1 MKTTWTRDTTEY
13 DRARVDVDPWEVRL
27 QSGYHPLYDY
37 ERNHAVPHA
46 EWRQS
51 TLHDEAITGLGPDA
65 VAEIDAAVENAR
77 SIPSLEQR
85 RLADET
91 LAAAWRAIPLE
102 TLAAKPVHG
111 PRIEYGSSFE
121 VGGLRV
127 TWSAGERPV
136 DVWRHVAAFPQG
148 PLSLGLV
155 TFAAHSPAAFVFA
168 LEQTLPI
175 VVSVDGRRLEAF
187 ELQGPSLGM
196 TRGAFSSVFVSSVAL
211 VNDQFWLRCHSQAHA
226 RGESFAVTSGNWWSR
241 LDPER
246 GIVARAFLTST

>member
-1 MKTTWTRDTTEY
+1 MKTAWTRDVSEY

-46 EWRQS
+46 EWRNS
-51 TLHDEAITGLGPDA
+51 SLRDEAITGLGPEA
-65 VAEIDAAVENAR
+65 VAEIDAAVESAR

-102 TLAAKPVHG
+102 ALAAEPVHG

-148 PLSLGLV
+148 PLRLGLV
-155 TFAAHSPAAFVFA
+155 TFAAHSPTAFVFA

-175 VVSVDGRRLEAF
+175 VVSVDGSRLEAF
-187 ELQGPSLGM
+187 ELQAPSLGM

-211 VNDQFWLRCHSQAHA
+211 VNDQFFLRCHSQAHA

-246 GIVARAFLTST
+246 GIVARAILVAP

>member
-1 MKTTWTRDTTEY
+1 MKTAWTRDVTEY

-46 EWRQS
+46 EWRNS
-51 TLHDEAITGLGPDA
+51 SLRDEAITGLGPEA

-102 TLAAKPVHG
+102 ALASNPVHG

-121 VGGLRV
+121 VGGVRV
-127 TWSAGERPV
+127 TWAAGERPV

-148 PLSLGLV
+148 PLRLGLV

-187 ELQGPSLGM
+187 DLQAPSLGLQP
-196 TRGAFSSVFVSSVAL
+196 GSFSTVYVSSVAT
-211 VNDQFWLRCHSQAHA
+211 VNDQFLLCCHTQAHA
-226 RGESFAVTSGNWWSR
+226 RGEAFAVTRASWWAR
-241 LDPER
+241 LDPEH
-246 GIVARAFLTST
+246 GVVARAFFTST